1 MTTHDVI
8 VVGGGHAG
16 IEAALAT
23 ARLGLRTALLTHDPA
38 EIGRMPCNPAIG
50 GLGKG
55 QLVREIDA
63 LGGQMALAIDEAG
76 IQFRVLNRRKGPA
89 VRSPRA
95 QADKRAYQAVMRAA
109 VAAQPGLEV
118 IAGEAAGLL
127 AADGIAFGVRLT
139 DGREMHARRTILAA
153 GTFLR
158 GLMHVGERQSRGG
171 REGAGSA
178 EGLSGDLAARGFAL
192 RRLKTGTP
200 MRLLRDS
207 IDYARLEAQAG
218 DADPLPFS
226 FRTRRF
232 SPDQVLCHVTH
243 TNERTHRLIRDNL
256 HRSPLYAGIIA
267 GQGPRYCPSI
277 EDKVVRFA
285 DKERHHLFL
294 EPEGRD
300 HEEVYVNGLSTS
312 LPADLQEAVVHSIRG
327 LEEAR
332 LARFGY
338 AVEYDSVPSW
348 QVGPT
353 LEAKALPGLYLAGQI
368 LGTSGY
374 EEAAAQGLVAG
385 LNAARALRG
394 EPPFL
399 LPRWESYIGVLVDD
413 LVTKEITEPYR
424 MFTSRVERRLALRC
438 DNAENRL
445 LRRAEEAGLLSAAEL
460 EERRAFLRDTERLG
474 RWVGAA
480 WATEETG
487 GRKTGLSEWLR
498 RPEAELYSFIAGYGT
513 SEPDSRSGPA
523 NSALPA
529 GLKSIDFNNIKS
541 IDKFYYRFLSDPILC
556 RRLCD
561 LVEADVKYAGYL
573 ARQERWLEQQRR
585 LDHLEL
591 PPDLNYDQLVAVSHE
606 AREKLAR
613 IRPATLGQ
621 AGRIDGVRSADL
633 AVLAV
638 LVRALRRT
646 ATGGR
651 SDPGRE

>member
-63 LGGQMALAIDEAG
+63 LGGQMALAIDAAG

-109 VAAQPGLEV
+109 VTAQPGLEV

-127 AADGIAFGVRLT
+127 AADGIACGVRLAE
-139 DGREMHARRTILAA
+139 GQEIHAHRTILAA

-158 GLMHVGERQSRGG
+158 GLMHVGERQNRGG
-171 REGAGSA
+171 REGAESA
-178 EGLSGDLAARGFAL
+178 DGLSGDLAAHGFTL

-200 MRLLRDS
+200 MRLRRDS
-207 IDYARLEAQAG
+207 VDYARLAPQAG

-226 FRTRRF
+226 FRTGRF
-232 SPDQVLCHVTH
+232 APDQVLCHVTH

-267 GQGPRYCPSI
+267 GRGPRYCPSI

-294 EPEGRD
+294 EPEGRN
-300 HEEVYVNGLSTS
+300 HEEIYVNGLSTS
-312 LPADLQEAVVHSIRG
+312 LPADLQEAVVRSIHG
-327 LEEAR
+327 LEEAQ

-353 LEAKALPGLYLAGQI
+353 LEAKTLPGLFLAGQI

-394 EPPFL
+394 EPPFI

-438 DNAENRL
+438 DNTDNRL
-445 LRRAEEAGLLSAAEL
+445 LPQAEDVGLLSAAEI
-460 EERRAFLRDTERLG
+460 EDRRAFLRETERLG

-480 WATEETG
+480 WATEKPE
-487 GRKTGLSEWLR
+487 GRKIGLPEWLR
-498 RPEAELYSFIAGYGT
+498 RPESELHDIISGYGPV
-513 SEPDSRSGPA
+513 ERDSGAGAASLA
-523 NSALPA
+523 PA
-529 GLKSIDFNNIKS
+529 GGHKPKTCNNIEL
-541 IDKFYYRFLSDPILC
+541 IDCFNFSQSLAPLLR
-556 RRLCD
+556 RRLCE
-561 LVEADVKYAGYL
+561 LVEADVKYAGYV

-591 PPDLNYDQLVAVSHE
+591 PPDLDYDRLAAISHE

-613 IRPATLGQ
+613 MRPATLGQ

-638 LVRALRRT
+638 LVRALRRDS
-646 ATGGR
+646 AERGA
-651 SDPGRE
+651 S

>member
-23 ARLGLRTALLTHDPA
+23 ARLGLRTALITHDPA

-63 LGGQMALAIDEAG
+63 LGGQMGLAIDAAG
-76 IQFRVLNRRKGPA
+76 IQFRLLNRRKGPA

-95 QADKRAYQAVMRAA
+95 QADKRAYQAAMRAA
-109 VAAQPGLEV
+109 VAAQEDLEV

-127 AADGIAFGVRLT
+127 VADGVACGVRLSE
-139 DGREMHARRTILAA
+139 GRELHARRTILAA

-171 REGAGSA
+171 REGAASV

-200 MRLLRDS
+200 MRLRRDS
-207 IDYARLEAQAG
+207 VDFSRLAPQAG

-232 SPDQVLCHVTH
+232 APDQVLCHVAY

-267 GQGPRYCPSI
+267 GRGPRYCPSI

-312 LPADLQEAVVHSIRG
+312 LPADLQEAVVRSIHG
-327 LEEAR
+327 LEEAQ

-353 LEAKALPGLYLAGQI
+353 LEAKPLPGLFLAGQI

-374 EEAAAQGLVAG
+374 EEAAAQGLIAG

-394 EPPFL
+394 EPPFI

-438 DNAENRL
+438 DNADNRL
-445 LRRAEEAGLLSAAEL
+445 LPQAEEAGLLSAADL
-460 EERRAFLRDTERLG
+460 DDRRAFLRETERLG

-480 WATEETG
+480 WATEMPE
-487 GRKTGLSEWLR
+487 GRKTSLSEWLR
-498 RPEAELYSFIAGYGT
+498 RPNSELFNIISNCGNVQRGPGEESAILAHAERAKTEQLIYIELIDQFDFLDVFG
-513 SEPDSRSGPA
+513 
-523 NSALPA
+523 
-529 GLKSIDFNNIKS
+529 SIL
-541 IDKFYYRFLSDPILC
+541 R

-561 LVEADVKYAGYL
+561 LVEADVKYAGYV
-573 ARQERWLEQQRR
+573 ARQERWLEQQRG

-591 PPDLNYDQLVAVSHE
+591 PQDLDYDRLKAVSHE

-613 IRPATLGQ
+613 MRPATLGQ

-633 AVLAV
+633 AVLSV
-638 LVRALRRT
+638 LLRARRRD
-646 ATGGR
+646 TGNGGT
-651 SDPGRE
+651 S